1 MGMGMY
7 MHLVRAV
14 RACTCKQARGMHM
27 QASTWH
33 ARGMHVR
40 VRVRTCAH
48 LGDGACRVA
57 RAARNG
63 RASEALPRGRRLRL
77 WVEGAPVHLPG
88 EKVPEGSSC
97 GCALR

>member
-1 MGMGMY
+1 
-7 MHLVRAV
+7 
-14 RACTCKQARGMHM
+14 M

-33 ARGMHVR
+33 AHASKHVRVRVR

-77 WVEGAPVHLPG
+77 WVEGAPVRLPG